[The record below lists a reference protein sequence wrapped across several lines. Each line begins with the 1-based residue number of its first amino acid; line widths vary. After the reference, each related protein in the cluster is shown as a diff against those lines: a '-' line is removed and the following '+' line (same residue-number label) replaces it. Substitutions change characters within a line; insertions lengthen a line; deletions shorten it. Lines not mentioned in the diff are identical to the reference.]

1 MSYISKKNKL
11 IFLLPPK
18 TGSTSLQSCL
28 VSSNILCD
36 SIIETPNH
44 PTIHLLLSETLK
56 AYNIKIDELNQYKII
71 QVIRNPYDRFVSAV
85 YHQNIIT
92 KKNYTVSEYLEEL
105 NKYLHLL
112 PNNQD
117 LYYEKFYGTILH
129 KEINFKKNEWGGLRF
144 WFKQEWWNDIGA
156 DINYFKLESISKNL
170 EELSEFINIKLVD
183 FPYIRPGSSYRNNK
197 YEKYFNETTRVD
209 FEKLYSSDIEKF
221 NYEFYNP
228 LSKKLI

>member
-1 MSYISKKNKL
+1 MSYVSKKNKL

-18 TGSTSLQSCL
+18 VASTSLQSCL

-71 QVIRNPYDRFVSAV
+71 QVTRNPYDRFVSAV

-92 KKNYTVSEYLEEL
+92 KKNYTVSKYLEEL
-105 NKYLHLL
+105 NKYLNLL
-112 PNNQD
+112 PDNQD
-117 LYYEKFYGTILH
+117 LFYEKFYTITSH
-129 KEINFKKNEWGGLRF
+129 KENNFKKNEWGGLRF

-156 DINYFKLESISKNL
+156 DVKYFKLESITKNL
-170 EELSEFINIKLVD
+170 EELSEFMNIKLVNL
-183 FPYIRPGSSYRNNK
+183 PHVRPGNSNRNNK
-197 YEKYFNETTRVD
+197 YEKYFDETNRMN
-209 FEKLYSSDIEKF
+209 FENLYISDVEKF

-228 LSKKLI
+228 VSKILI

>member
-18 TGSTSLQSCL
+18 TGSTSLKSCL

-71 QVIRNPYDRFVSAV
+71 QVIRNPYDRFISAM

-92 KKNYTVSEYLEEL
+92 KKNHTVSEYFEEL

-129 KEINFKKNEWGGLRF
+129 KENNFKNNQWGGLRF
-144 WFKQEWWNDIGA
+144 WFKQEWWNDISA
-156 DINYFKLESISKNL
+156 DVNYFKLESISENL
-170 EELSEFINIKLVD
+170 EELSEFINIKLSNFPHIRRED
-183 FPYIRPGSSYRNNK
+183 FIRNNK

-209 FEKLYSSDIEKF
+209 FEKLYNSDVKKF

-228 LSKKLI
+228 SLKNLI

>member
-36 SIIETPNH
+36 SIIEKPNH

-71 QVIRNPYDRFVSAV
+71 QVTRNPYDRFVSAV

-105 NKYLHLL
+105 NKYLNLL
-112 PNNQD
+112 PNNED

-129 KEINFKKNEWGGLRF
+129 KENNFKNNHWGGLRF

-156 DINYFKLESISKNL
+156 DVNYFKLESITKNL
-170 EELSEFINIKLVD
+170 EELSEFINIKLVN
-183 FPYIRPGSSYRNNK
+183 FPYIRPGDSNRNNK
-197 YEKYFNETTRVD
+197 YEKYFDETTQIN
-209 FEKLYSSDIEKF
+209 FEKLYNSDIEKF

-228 LSKKLI
+228 LSKNLI

>member
-1 MSYISKKNKL
+1 
-11 IFLLPPK
+11 
-18 TGSTSLQSCL
+18 L

-71 QVIRNPYDRFVSAV
+71 QVTRNPYDRFVSAV

-105 NKYLHLL
+105 DKYLNLL

-129 KEINFKKNEWGGLRF
+129 KENNFKKNEWGGLRF

-156 DINYFKLESISKNL
+156 DVNYFKLESITKNL

-183 FPYIRPGSSYRNNK
+183 FPYIRPGSSNRNHK
-197 YEKYFNETTRVD
+197 YEKYFNETTRIN
-209 FEKLYSSDIEKF
+209 FEKLYNSDVEKF

-228 LSKKLI
+228 LPKKLI

>member
-18 TGSTSLQSCL
+18 TGSTSLKSCL

-71 QVIRNPYDRFVSAV
+71 QVIRNPYDRFISAM

-92 KKNYTVSEYLEEL
+92 KKNHTVSEYLEEL

-129 KEINFKKNEWGGLRF
+129 KENNFKNNQWGGLRF
-144 WFKQEWWNDIGA
+144 WFKQEWWNDISA
-156 DINYFKLESISKNL
+156 DVNYFKLESISENL
-170 EELSEFINIKLVD
+170 EELSEFINIKLSNFPHIRRED
-183 FPYIRPGSSYRNNK
+183 FIRNNK

-209 FEKLYSSDIEKF
+209 FEKLYNSDVKKF

-228 LSKKLI
+228 SLKNLI

>member
-18 TGSTSLQSCL
+18 TASTSLKWCL
-28 VSSNILCD
+28 TSSKILCD

-44 PTIHLLLSETLK
+44 PTIHLFLSETLK
-56 AYNIKIDELNQYKII
+56 AYNINTDELNEYKII
-71 QVIRNPYDRFVSAV
+71 QITRNPYDRFVSAV

-92 KKNYTVSEYLEEL
+92 KKNYTVLEYLEEL
-105 NKYLHLL
+105 NKYSHLI

-117 LYYEKFYGTILH
+117 LFYEKFYGTILH
-129 KEINFKKNEWGGLRF
+129 KENNFKKNEWGGLRF

-156 DINYFKLESISKNL
+156 DVNYFKLESITKNL

-183 FPYIRPGSSYRNNK
+183 FPYIRPGRSNRNHK
-197 YEKYFNETTRVD
+197 YEKYFNETTRIN
-209 FEKLYSSDIEKF
+209 FEKLYNSDIQKF